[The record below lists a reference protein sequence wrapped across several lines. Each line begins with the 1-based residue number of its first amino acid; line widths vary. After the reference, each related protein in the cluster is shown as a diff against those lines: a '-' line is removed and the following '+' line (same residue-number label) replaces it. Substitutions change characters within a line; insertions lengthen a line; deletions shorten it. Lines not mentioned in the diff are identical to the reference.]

1 MPARLRVR
9 RRHEPAADPPG
20 CVGGVRRWR
29 PRFPLTG
36 SGCVCSAG
44 FFERERRA
52 GSLAPLYSI
61 DNTRLYIQ
69 NTF

>member
-1 MPARLRVR
+1 MASAVS
-9 RRHEPAADPPG
+9 
-20 CVGGVRRWR
+20 
-29 PRFPLTG
+29 LTG

-69 NTF
+69 NTFLHNLTQVFIL